1 MTDKNYKL
9 IFVNDIVEF
18 QHRKNDKNPDRYLL
32 WWNKEMSAMTAID
45 ANKCTYNGYDYTG
58 LDVYSSIPLMVQ
70 DPYGDFYDIKV
81 IGNIIDNPELVKVKE
96 DYSKSFLTKD
106 ANRKTDKNDIDLEF

>member
-1 MTDKNYKL
+1 ML
-9 IFVNDIVEF
+9 F
-18 QHRKNDKNPDRYLL
+18 R
-32 WWNKEMSAMTAID
+32 S
-45 ANKCTYNGYDYTG
+45 G

-96 DYSKSFLTKD
+96 DYSKSSLTKD